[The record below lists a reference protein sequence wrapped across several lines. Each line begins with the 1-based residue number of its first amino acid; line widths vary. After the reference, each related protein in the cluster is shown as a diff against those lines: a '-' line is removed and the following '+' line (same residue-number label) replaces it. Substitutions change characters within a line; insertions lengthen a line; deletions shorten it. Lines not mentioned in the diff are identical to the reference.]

1 MYFLRFTCV
10 VYCVQTII
18 VLDQI
23 TDIEFLQSDQTSNM
37 ENYAVLLKIW
47 GKIKKSFNLHL
58 LLKEGYFQNTTLENL
73 VHLKSFTHCI
83 RIVSWT
89 ALLKSEFQT
98 LPCIHSDPLAL
109 GTKFKNNAEF
119 YYSGSS
125 LFLFLKT
132 TLACCVSYVT
142 VTQKSIYSLVNK
154 AL

>member
-1 MYFLRFTCV
+1 
-10 VYCVQTII
+10 
-18 VLDQI
+18 
-23 TDIEFLQSDQTSNM
+23 M

-98 LPCIHSDPLAL
+98 LPCIHSDPLHIH
-109 GTKFKNNAEF
+109 GTWHEI
-119 YYSGSS
+119 
-125 LFLFLKT
+125 
-132 TLACCVSYVT
+132 
-142 VTQKSIYSLVNK
+142 QK
-154 AL
+154 